1 MFETQTSRQKK
12 SKIAGDASAA
22 VKLRGDQAILLVAA
36 SEGDANMIG
45 PEGQK
50 LFAEKYGY
58 GSPRKDYGFKRWY
71 PEQGLSTYDYANLID
86 KWNKILLQVS
96 RK

>member
-1 MFETQTSRQKK
+1 
-12 SKIAGDASAA
+12 
-22 VKLRGDQAILLVAA
+22 
-36 SEGDANMIG
+36 MIG

-86 KWNKILLQVS
+86 KWNRILLQVS